1 MALDIREAYYRIRM
15 KEGEEWKTAFRT
27 RFGLYE
33 FLVMPFGLTNAPATF
48 QALINNVLREYLD
61 IFVVVYLDDVLI
73 FTKGTREDHTEK
85 VRQVLKRLEEYEL
98 YLKVSKF
105 EFYKQSV
112 KFLGH
117 IVSTEGIQMDLDKI
131 RAIID
136 WPTPII
142 VKEV

>member
-1 MALDIREAYYRIRM
+1 MDIQEAYYRIRI

-73 FTKGTREDHTEK
+73 FTKGTRGDHTEK
-85 VRQVLKRLEEYEL
+85 VRQVLKRLKEYEL
-98 YLKVSKF
+98 YLKASKC

-117 IVSTEGIQMDLDKI
+117 IVSTEGI
-131 RAIID
+131 
-136 WPTPII
+136 
-142 VKEV
+142 